1 MRTVIFGG
9 ANSLDNYFARPD
21 GAVDWLMWSDEA
33 AEIMTA
39 TWKTVDTMIMGRKTF
54 EVARRMGPGPS
65 DVGDLKSYVFSRT
78 LPDEPGV
85 NIVREDVVPFVRR
98 LKADPGKDIIVMG
111 GGELAR
117 PLLEADLIDRI
128 GFNIHPILL
137 GRGVP
142 VFHPMTR
149 DIHLELEE
157 CRPFKNG
164 CVTVT
169 YRVKHGA

>member
-1 MRTVIFGG
+1 VC
-9 ANSLDNYFARPD
+9 
-21 GAVDWLMWSDEA
+21 
-33 AEIMTA
+33 
-39 TWKTVDTMIMGRKTF
+39 
-54 EVARRMGPGPS
+54 
-65 DVGDLKSYVFSRT
+65 SRT
-78 LPDEPGV
+78 LAEAAPG
-85 NIVREDVVPFVRR
+85 IHLVREDAAVFVRR
-98 LKADPGKDIIVMG
+98 LKEQPGKDILLMG

-117 PLLEADLIDRI
+117 PLFEADLIDRI

-164 CVTVT
+164 CVLVS
-169 YRVKHGA
+169 YRIKH